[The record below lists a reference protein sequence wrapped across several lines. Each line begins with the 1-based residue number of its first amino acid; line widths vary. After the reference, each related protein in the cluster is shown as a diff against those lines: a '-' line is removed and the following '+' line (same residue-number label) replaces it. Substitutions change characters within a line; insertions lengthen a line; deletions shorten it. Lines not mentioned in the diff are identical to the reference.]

1 MTSRTSRY
9 TSILFFL
16 GSTHFLIH
24 VLSQVL
30 PAVLPVI
37 RREMSLSLTQASLL
51 VSIPLLVQVVVYLP
65 VGFASDRRS
74 ALVLALGLMFTGA
87 AAVIIPSSSS
97 YGLIMLGF
105 GFLALGSTLYHPPAL
120 KATSEVEPSRL
131 GFVMGIQ
138 TAGGS
143 LGFAA
148 GPILLG
154 LILPVWGWRT
164 AFYIWAPTILLAAMY
179 SYIFVRRV
187 TKSMSKE
194 KIQASLKNL
203 SRSLFSK
210 GFIVVVLIGA
220 LTDASFTNISTYL
233 TSYLTDVR
241 GVFAAVASIIFGI
254 GSLVGI
260 VACLWGGVAADRFGR
275 YRTAVLITGLMAIVT
290 ALIPVSG
297 SLILVALFYALWR
310 CLYSA
315 SMPLISALVASHSE
329 SEARSLAFSVTF
341 LASNIASALAPVAT
355 SIAIGGRIEAIFP
368 VSILILLPGV
378 ALTLYLRR
386 LVKEE
391 DVTTGT

>member
-1 MTSRTSRY
+1 
-9 TSILFFL
+9 
-16 GSTHFLIH
+16 
-24 VLSQVL
+24 
-30 PAVLPVI
+30 
-37 RREMSLSLTQASLL
+37 MSLSLTQASLL

-120 KATSEVEPSRL
+120 KVTSEVEPSRL

-143 LGFAA
+143 LGYAA

-154 LILPVWGWRT
+154 LILPVWGWKT
-164 AFYIWAPTILLAAMY
+164 TFYIWAPIILLAAIY
-179 SYIFVRRV
+179 SHIFMSRV
-187 TKSMSKE
+187 TKPLNKE
-194 KIQASLKNL
+194 KTQAPLKNMA
-203 SRSLFSK
+203 RSLFNK
-210 GFIVVVLIGA
+210 QFVAVVLIGA
-220 LTDASFTNISTYL
+220 LTDATFTNISTYL

-241 GVFAAVASIIFGI
+241 GVLAALASIIFGV

-260 VACLWGGVAADRFGR
+260 VACIWGGAAADRFGR
-275 YRTAVLITGLMAIVT
+275 YRTAVLITGLMAIMM
-290 ALIPVSG
+290 ALIPASG
-297 SLILVALFYALWR
+297 SLILVALFYVLWR

-378 ALTLYLRR
+378 ALILYLRK
-386 LVKEE
+386 LVREE